1 MLGGEMVAR
10 GVDIVIVV
18 VVPLGLVLALIF
30 VVVNIETSRKR
41 RHLLCAG
48 QESINQSINQSNL
61 IGSR

>member
-30 VVVNIETSRKR
+30 VVVVNIESSRKR

-48 QESINQSINQSNL
+48 QESINQSNL